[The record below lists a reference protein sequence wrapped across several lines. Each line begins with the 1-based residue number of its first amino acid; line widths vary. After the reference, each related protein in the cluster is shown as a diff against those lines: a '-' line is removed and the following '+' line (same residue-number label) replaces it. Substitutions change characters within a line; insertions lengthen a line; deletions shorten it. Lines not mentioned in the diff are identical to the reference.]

1 MAEIRRGEISIA
13 YEPLFAAPPEAA
25 DARRSLRRL
34 EQTSNRCFTK
44 IAQQSRL
51 LDGIKS
57 ERRRPKG
64 EAACRIET
72 RADWNFLNE
81 RFVRRALDRKVS
93 IARTIRG

>member
-34 EQTSNRCFTK
+34 DQTSNSCFTE

-51 LDGIKS
+51 LDGIDS
-57 ERRRPKG
+57 ERR
-64 EAACRIET
+64 CR
-72 RADWNFLNE
+72 
-81 RFVRRALDRKVS
+81 K
-93 IARTIRG
+93 ARLRVESKHAQTGIF